1 MKLVSLLT
9 ASLSLLST
17 VCAYN
22 ATGPVTY
29 LGTKSQLL
37 SSGATAQG
45 LVYTSGTVP
54 SLNGTIVGGGI
65 KNETVSQP
73 RPGIKLY

>member
-1 MKLVSLLT
+1 MKLVSLLA
-9 ASLSLLST
+9 ASLSLLGT

-65 KNETVSQP
+65 KNETVSQS
-73 RPGIKLY
+73 KLATKLH